1 MSPDPTKD
9 DAMDDAADGT
19 TATPEPPVALQ
30 VVHGNPTPEELAALV
45 AVAASRSGGE
55 EAGPAPRSLWST
67 PALRG
72 GHHPAPGAWR
82 ASALPR

>member
-1 MSPDPTKD
+1 MDH
-9 DAMDDAADGT
+9 AMEQATGGA
-19 TATPEPPVALQ
+19 TATPESPVALQ
-30 VVHGNPTPEELAALV
+30 IVHGNPTPEELAALV
-45 AVAASRSGGE
+45 AVAAARSGD
-55 EAGPAPRSLWST
+55 ADSSPAPRSLWST